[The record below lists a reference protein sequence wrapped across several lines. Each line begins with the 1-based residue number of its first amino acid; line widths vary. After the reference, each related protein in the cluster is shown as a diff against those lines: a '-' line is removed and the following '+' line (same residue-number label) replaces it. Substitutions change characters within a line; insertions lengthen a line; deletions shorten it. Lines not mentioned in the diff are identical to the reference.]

1 MRFLCRMKKS
11 ECPKSI
17 FLLIIFVLQGNYILG
32 QDSTLT
38 PTTHYSIV
46 VMDSPAKLFTMRQF
60 NETYV
65 SFYGY
70 FSKSL
75 HTHVK
80 NKFLISLIEPLVQG
94 LVLMPLTHEEGHR
107 SILTAKGIGSISQ
120 PFFNKDGLA
129 YVNGV
134 SDQTLIDLK
143 TDDPASYIRLHNGG
157 LESVYMIAKRIE
169 DMVSFDMVE
178 YQYYDWEY
186 ISRKAG
192 IVQYIAMGLFEYE
205 IDKEEEENELER
217 DIVGHDVYGAVRHLF
232 RPDME
237 FYRYTRY
244 KDLTKPERKY
254 LDNLGYHSLINLLN
268 PILFGKPG
276 FRINKDTKVNFGGG
290 HMLAPFGEFVDENVW
305 IKYKNYNISL
315 YLRQFHNK
323 NNWSNG
329 FGMGLHEYNFSDK
342 ITISLSGHYWNQPL
356 DYSFNTSE
364 MFSGQAV
371 DIKIRYRLWNEINKT
386 IPGFSYDIG
395 YVSKTEGF
403 FPEEVILEKHSGFR
417 MGFTLE
423 IRN

>member
-32 QDSTLT
+32 QDSTLA

-134 SDQTLIDLK
+134 TDQTLIDLK

-157 LESVYMIAKRIE
+157 LESDYMIAKRVE

-205 IDKEEEENELER
+205 IDKEEEEKEQE
-217 DIVGHDVYGAVRHLF
+217 
-232 RPDME
+232 
-237 FYRYTRY
+237 
-244 KDLTKPERKY
+244 
-254 LDNLGYHSLINLLN
+254 
-268 PILFGKPG
+268 
-276 FRINKDTKVNFGGG
+276 
-290 HMLAPFGEFVDENVW
+290 
-305 IKYKNYNISL
+305 
-315 YLRQFHNK
+315 
-323 NNWSNG
+323 
-329 FGMGLHEYNFSDK
+329 
-342 ITISLSGHYWNQPL
+342 
-356 DYSFNTSE
+356 
-364 MFSGQAV
+364 
-371 DIKIRYRLWNEINKT
+371 
-386 IPGFSYDIG
+386 
-395 YVSKTEGF
+395 TETTC
-403 FPEEVILEKHSGFR
+403 R
-417 MGFTLE
+417 
-423 IRN
+423 